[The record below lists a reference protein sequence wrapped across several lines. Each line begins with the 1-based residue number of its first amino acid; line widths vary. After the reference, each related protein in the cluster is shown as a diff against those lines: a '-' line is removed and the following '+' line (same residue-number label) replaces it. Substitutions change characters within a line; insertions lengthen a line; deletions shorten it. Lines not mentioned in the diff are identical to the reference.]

1 MLDSDIGDFNC
12 PMDIIYRIIDKE
24 VIDLRKNKNLIE
36 ETISLGTLV
45 ADAVDIEN
53 VDRKQ
58 RQKVISIVNDY
69 SKVVGSVNREQKDYQ
84 NVREREVNACMMK
97 LKNMTIK
104 RNVMHSL
111 IQYAFERENA
121 KIRDNLLTVLFD
133 KDQNIFLQY
142 FKKTEKKSTLNS

>member
-1 MLDSDIGDFNC
+1 M
-12 PMDIIYRIIDKE
+12 
-24 VIDLRKNKNLIE
+24 IE

-84 NVREREVNACMMK
+84 NVREREFNACMMK

-142 FKKTEKKSTLNS
+142 FKKTEKSPR